1 MRRDILRKAVSV
13 AAAAVLALALVA
25 CRRTT
30 INQILAEPG
39 RYANQEVTVGGQV
52 VKSVSLLGRGAYQ
65 IDDGTGTLWV
75 ATKPGAPRQG
85 AKVAVTGRVRD
96 VVNLGEVLPLPPE
109 VASGLVMIETE
120 HRAQ

>member
-1 MRRDILRKAVSV
+1 MRRDTRRLAVSV
-13 AAAAVLALALVA
+13 AAVALLALALVA

-30 INQILAEPG
+30 INQVLAEPG
-39 RYANQEVTVGGQV
+39 RYANEDVTVGGQV
-52 VKSVSLLGRGAYQ
+52 VKSASVLGRGAYQ

-75 ATKPGAPRQG
+75 VTKRGAPRQG

-96 VVNLGEVLPLPPE
+96 VVSLGEILPLPPE

-120 HRAQ
+120 HHAQ

>member
-1 MRRDILRKAVSV
+1 MRRETRRLAVSV
-13 AAAAVLALALVA
+13 AAGAVLALALVA

-30 INQILAEPG
+30 INQVLAEPA

-52 VKSVSLLGRGAYQ
+52 VKSASVLGRGAYQ

-75 ATKPGAPRQG
+75 VTKRGAPRQG
-85 AKVAVTGRVRD
+85 ARVAVTGRVRD

>member
-1 MRRDILRKAVSV
+1 MRSDIGRKALSV
-13 AAAAVLALALVA
+13 AVGAVLALTLVA
-25 CRRTT
+25 CRTT
-30 INQILAEPG
+30 INQLLAEPG
-39 RYANQEVTVGGQV
+39 RYANQEVTVGGDV

-75 ATKPGAPRQG
+75 VTKRGAPRQG
-85 AKVAVTGRVRD
+85 ARVAVKGRVRD

-109 VASGLVMIETE
+109 VGSGLVMIETE